1 MKEVTKEMIK
11 IYNIK
16 KLKYDFMGYTFQRT
30 EELSFHHL
38 IIPKRECKEKG
49 IEANGYL
56 FWNGAILNQDSSH
69 DYLHLIERI
78 DREIFLLITNLMI
91 EENKN
96 MKIDIETLKKIRS
109 LLTYFE
115 KEHEN
120 DRGNKDKILIKR
132 RYITNRIEL
141 P

>member
-1 MKEVTKEMIK
+1 
-11 IYNIK
+11 
-16 KLKYDFMGYTFQRT
+16 
-30 EELSFHHL
+30 
-38 IIPKRECKEKG
+38 
-49 IEANGYL
+49 
-56 FWNGAILNQDSSH
+56 
-69 DYLHLIERI
+69 
-78 DREIFLLITNLMI
+78 
-91 EENKN
+91 

-109 LLTYFE
+109 LLIYFE